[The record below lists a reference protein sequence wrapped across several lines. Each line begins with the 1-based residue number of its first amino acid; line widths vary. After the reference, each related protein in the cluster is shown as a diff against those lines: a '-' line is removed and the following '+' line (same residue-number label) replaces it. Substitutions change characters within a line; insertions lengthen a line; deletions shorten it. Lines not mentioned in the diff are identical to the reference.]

1 MGGSDSVIVNPKR
14 KLIETLFAPL
24 AKHLGSLGIS
34 YWWAVLIFCLVVLLF
49 ARRRIMDLR
58 KQNLNFIVAFIG
70 VLLVSA
76 VALVFA
82 CIDQLG
88 FLRGSSLYRGV
99 AP

>member
-1 MGGSDSVIVNPKR
+1 MGGGDSVIVNPKPR
-14 KLIETLFAPL
+14 LMETLFAPL
-24 AKHLGSLGIS
+24 AKNLGNLGIS
-34 YWWAVLIFCLVVLLF
+34 YWWAVLIFCLVVLFF

-58 KQNLNFIVAFIG
+58 KQKLNFIVAFVG

-82 CIDQLG
+82 CLDQLG
-88 FLRGSSLYRGV
+88 LLRGGSLYRGI